1 MKLNRLFLKLL
12 LAIGVLVY
20 SHTTF
25 SQTNTAIAA
34 DSTSQEQKRLV
45 FGVGFGLNFVGG
57 TNISLSPNLIYKVSD
72 KVSFGVGI
80 QGSYAAIKDLQNT
93 TTFGGNIISF
103 YSPVKKITTLLEFA
117 QLRVKTKT
125 ETPTENTVKYWDSAL
140 FVGAGFSV
148 TKNILIGAKYNVLY
162 DDEESVYTS
171 AIIPF
176 VNVSF

>member
-1 MKLNRLFLKLL
+1 MKLNRSFLKLL

-20 SHTTF
+20 SNHTF

-93 TTFGGNIISF
+93 TTFG
-103 YSPVKKITTLLEFA
+103 PM
-117 QLRVKTKT
+117 
-125 ETPTENTVKYWDSAL
+125 
-140 FVGAGFSV
+140 
-148 TKNILIGAKYNVLY
+148 
-162 DDEESVYTS
+162 
-171 AIIPF
+171 
-176 VNVSF
+176 